1 MESRN
6 LASGAGRSYP
16 HAPRHRFLNRT
27 GHQERRS
34 TVYTDQ
40 AGIDPGFKGW
50 YIQLDS
56 STTAIAYDNTG
67 AQSYQAERVI
77 TDPLATTAGVVFF
90 TTLRPYNAECADRG
104 PYLPLGYPIRYGRDS
119 IRICAPGE
127 SLDAGVH
134 RKRGTAGPW
143 DRVLEIRFRGRRIA
157 SPRGAEKLRHGGG
170 SAHGTRVVPACPATT
185 GQTDPPHEGEV
196 GRAVRPQGDN
206 ESRRGFTLVEI
217 MIAIAILG
225 ILVVLAVGNF
235 GGMNE
240 KYKVEAETKQ
250 FYADIM
256 DARGRAMQRNRW
268 SFVRITT
275 NGYMT
280 YEDRPLPDGDGAF
293 DNTVDALVTSVTV
306 RHAIS
311 TALAGGDP
319 NFEFNRNGIANDNGT
334 IRFVSTAQPDY
345 DCITINPTRIKMGQ
359 YNAGTGMCDE
369 K

>member
-1 MESRN
+1 M
-6 LASGAGRSYP
+6 
-16 HAPRHRFLNRT
+16 
-27 GHQERRS
+27 Q
-34 TVYTDQ
+34 
-40 AGIDPGFKGW
+40 
-50 YIQLDS
+50 
-56 STTAIAYDNTG
+56 
-67 AQSYQAERVI
+67 
-77 TDPLATTAGVVFF
+77 
-90 TTLRPYNAECADRG
+90 
-104 PYLPLGYPIRYGRDS
+104 
-119 IRICAPGE
+119 
-127 SLDAGVH
+127 
-134 RKRGTAGPW
+134 
-143 DRVLEIRFRGRRIA
+143 
-157 SPRGAEKLRHGGG
+157 
-170 SAHGTRVVPACPATT
+170 
-185 GQTDPPHEGEV
+185 
-196 GRAVRPQGDN
+196 PQGDN

-217 MIAIAILG
+217 LIAIAILG
-225 ILVVLAVGNF
+225 ILAVLAVGNF

-293 DNTVDALVTSVTV
+293 DNTVDALATSVTV

-359 YNAGTGMCDE
+359 YNVGTGMCDE